1 MPYRFNAR
9 SSWLGDCSVKCMLQ
23 MTDVRLSENARI
35 LAKYSRSV
43 VSLTPLEP
51 KHRAEG
57 EFLRKLVAELQ
68 PMLRLAMRSRRIF
81 LARDPHGAVMLK
93 SNGTFVHVD
102 LAHRDHT
109 LEPVQVLA
117 AEPNL
122 LAILHRIEAEL
133 SSVAGPRAASAASVV
148 RFARYSLAAAAAA

>member
-1 MPYRFNAR
+1 
-9 SSWLGDCSVKCMLQ
+9 MLQ
-23 MTDVRLSENARI
+23 TTDVRLSENARI
-35 LAKYSRSV
+35 LAKSSRSSV
-43 VSLTPLEP
+43 VRLDPLE
-51 KHRAEG
+51 RNQLAAG

-68 PMLRLAMRSRRIF
+68 PMLHQAMRSRRIV
-81 LARDPHGAVMLK
+81 LARDPYGAVMLK
-93 SNGTFVHVD
+93 SNGAFVHVD
-102 LAHRDHT
+102 LANRDHT